1 MGEIGLTTEE
11 ARERLAKFGANELPT
26 ESKKSLFS
34 ISFEVIREPMLL
46 LLIFAGAISF
56 ALAELLDGIL
66 LVSTVF
72 IVLGISIFQ
81 SRRTENALQALKEL
95 TTPLGLV
102 VRDGIEIRIASSQV
116 VPDDLI
122 VILEGDRVIADAKL
136 VSASSLEFDESL
148 LTGESV
154 PVTKGIGDTIFAGS
168 LIVRGHGRA
177 RVIATGTN
185 SQLGRIGKSLQE
197 ISEEKTHLQQNIER
211 IVKVIGI
218 AAFVTVAIVIIN
230 FGLTRGN
237 WLQGALSGI
246 AVAMA
251 LIPEE
256 FPVILTLFMVL
267 GAWRMTKVRVIARK
281 PAAIEALGS
290 ITVLCVDKTGTLTR
304 NEMEVVELKTG
315 SSRVWR
321 KSETIDSEIQ
331 KLIDV
336 GALATPITAFDPMD
350 RAFKSLSKVD
360 FETFK
365 SISEISLQ
373 KDRLIYTHIWKEK
386 DAEGDN
392 ALYAS
397 KGAPEHVAKLCG
409 LAGED
414 LISFENS
421 VEEAAARG
429 LRVIAIAEGTS
440 ETNWNYLGLALL
452 QDPIREGIPSAVSQ
466 CTRAG
471 IRTLMI
477 TGDHP
482 KTALSVA
489 KQIGLPSEM
498 FITGTEFKNR
508 SDAELISIIKNC
520 SVFARFTPEDKLRLV
535 NLLKSQGEIVG
546 MTGDGVNDAPALRA
560 ADVGIAMGARGTDV
574 AREAAALI
582 ITDDNYTSIVAGI
595 FRGRAIFSNIQ
606 KAMSYVIAIHF
617 PIFGMAFLPVFN
629 TSWPIVLL
637 PALVAFHEIIIDP
650 ASSIVFEVE
659 EPDPGTMNQPPR
671 DPKKPLIGLTEF
683 SLAALQGFS
692 IFASVFLTYLY
703 SLQTGASEERIR
715 SLTFSAL
722 IISNVIL
729 ILANRSKTLTIL
741 AAFRARK
748 NKAIPWI
755 VLLASVILV
764 LIFNIGWL
772 RDALRLES
780 ITLRDYLF
788 LILLSYLSICWLDFY
803 KFLKSDRTIDGLTH
817 S

>member
-102 VRDGIEIRIASSQV
+102 VRDGIEIRIASSQI

-304 NEMEVVELKTG
+304 NEMEVVELKTA

-336 GALATPITAFDPMD
+336 GA
-350 RAFKSLSKVD
+350 
-360 FETFK
+360 
-365 SISEISLQ
+365 
-373 KDRLIYTHIWKEK
+373 
-386 DAEGDN
+386 
-392 ALYAS
+392 
-397 KGAPEHVAKLCG
+397 
-409 LAGED
+409 
-414 LISFENS
+414 
-421 VEEAAARG
+421 
-429 LRVIAIAEGTS
+429 
-440 ETNWNYLGLALL
+440 
-452 QDPIREGIPSAVSQ
+452 
-466 CTRAG
+466 
-471 IRTLMI
+471 
-477 TGDHP
+477 
-482 KTALSVA
+482 
-489 KQIGLPSEM
+489 
-498 FITGTEFKNR
+498 
-508 SDAELISIIKNC
+508 
-520 SVFARFTPEDKLRLV
+520 
-535 NLLKSQGEIVG
+535 
-546 MTGDGVNDAPALRA
+546 
-560 ADVGIAMGARGTDV
+560 
-574 AREAAALI
+574 
-582 ITDDNYTSIVAGI
+582 
-595 FRGRAIFSNIQ
+595 
-606 KAMSYVIAIHF
+606 
-617 PIFGMAFLPVFN
+617 
-629 TSWPIVLL
+629 
-637 PALVAFHEIIIDP
+637 
-650 ASSIVFEVE
+650 
-659 EPDPGTMNQPPR
+659 
-671 DPKKPLIGLTEF
+671 
-683 SLAALQGFS
+683 
-692 IFASVFLTYLY
+692 
-703 SLQTGASEERIR
+703 
-715 SLTFSAL
+715 
-722 IISNVIL
+722 
-729 ILANRSKTLTIL
+729 
-741 AAFRARK
+741 
-748 NKAIPWI
+748 
-755 VLLASVILV
+755 
-764 LIFNIGWL
+764 
-772 RDALRLES
+772 
-780 ITLRDYLF
+780 
-788 LILLSYLSICWLDFY
+788 
-803 KFLKSDRTIDGLTH
+803 
-817 S
+817 